1 MEVRDRF
8 NAVAGQQETGTSGEA
23 VLGVKPDPGY
33 VVTARKP
40 GWPLGRIEGIEVAA
54 PWWAGAAGGRSDP
67 GARSGAGGAGAD
79 GGPGGGPAGSAPAP
93 AGRRRRRRRPV
104 SSWGTTPPETAVDAS
119 SNLLLKHS
127 EPLGQGR
134 LTLFGVSR
142 DQSRVFAAW
151 FSAPEVLVLNA
162 FDLSVERQ
170 VPLSGGI
177 TGLSV
182 NPQNGRLWVSTL
194 APDTPEAGVLH
205 ELDPGGGRCCA
216 HPPAPDRLQHA
227 LPPGR
232 LAALPPNRA
241 GNSLGFFDPAAGAM
255 VHSAR
260 LPQWPTDLTLSPDG
274 TRLFLVN
281 LGSTRLLEVDALS
294 GEQTRAVEIG
304 TGSSAVAAPGREAP
318 LRGQP
323 EPWLRAGVD
332 LDSGQVGD
340 LIPVGRAPMSLSLTP
355 DGRGIY
361 VANAGSASVSRST
374 WSSARCGRRSSSGAT
389 RPCSWCARAPPEPGP
404 GRPLAG

>member
-1 MEVRDRF
+1 
-8 NAVAGQQETGTSGEA
+8 
-23 VLGVKPDPGY
+23 
-33 VVTARKP
+33 
-40 GWPLGRIEGIEVAA
+40 VAA
-54 PWWAGAAGGRSDP
+54 
-67 GARSGAGGAGAD
+67 
-79 GGPGGGPAGSAPAP
+79 SAPRLFV
-93 AGRRRRRRRPV
+93 GHN
-104 SSWGTTPPETAVDAS
+104 TPRLTAVDAS

-162 FDLSVERQ
+162 IDLSVERQ
-170 VPLSGGI
+170 VPLNAGGI

-194 APDTPEAGVLH
+194 APDAPESGVLH
-205 ELDPGGGRCCA
+205 ELDAGGGEVLRRF
-216 HPPAPDRLQHA
+216 PLPQTVSNMRFRPDGSL
-227 LPPGR
+227 LY
-232 LAALPPNRA
+232 LPNRA
-241 GNSLGFFDPAAGAM
+241 GNSLGFFDPTAGAM
-255 VHSAR
+255 VHSSR
-260 LPQWPTDLTLSPDG
+260 LPQWPTDLTLSSDG

-304 TGSSAVAAPGREAP
+304 TGSSAVAAHPDGKRLYVANQSLGFVQE
-318 LRGQP
+318 
-323 EPWLRAGVD
+323 VD

-361 VANAGSASVSRST
+361 VANAGSASVSLVDLEQRTVRETLLIGGNPASLLLV
-374 WSSARCGRRSSSGAT
+374 
-389 RPCSWCARAPPEPGP
+389 RP
-404 GRPLAG
+404 RPT